1 MVNSVGG
8 QTNALDHLATEDKP
22 LSRNS
27 KHNLFGSLN
36 FLTSNGAFIV
46 FFVSNF
52 RQLGISYGEL
62 LYVLVVRRNRSVMI
76 YKVEIF

>member
-22 LSRNS
+22 LIRNS

-36 FLTSNGAFIV
+36 FLTSNGALIV

-52 RQLGISYGEL
+52 RQLGIPYEEL
-62 LYVLVVRRNRSVMI
+62 LYVLDVRRNRSVMI